1 MDLLLLNRTYMDY
14 CTAYLHEGQQSC
26 SVNLIGDSLKE
37 PFWPQGTG
45 ARTDT
50 LS

>member
-1 MDLLLLNRTYMDY
+1 MDY